1 MARGEGFRMLAKAL
15 QPELVIGLRVLLCER
30 ADLQA

>member
-1 MARGEGFRMLAKAL
+1 MARGEGFGMLAKAP
-15 QPELVIGLRVLLCER
+15 QPELVVGLRVLLREV